1 MKAFRKICRS
11 LALPMAALMLWTVL
25 PVTAVKAAMMGTD
38 QVIEVA
44 AASDERSR
52 VRAFVE
58 REEVRRQMEA
68 LGVDPEEASARLGD
82 LSDAEISQIARHID
96 KDPAG
101 QSAIAVVI
109 GAILFVLLVLLIT
122 DLLGFTDVY
131 PFVRAQR

>member
-25 PVTAVKAAMMGTD
+25 PVNAVKAAMVGTD
-38 QVIEVA
+38 QVIEVV

-52 VRAFVE
+52 VEAFVE

-68 LGVDPEEASARLGD
+68 LGVDPDEAAARLGD
-82 LSDAEISQIARHID
+82 LSDAEIRQIASHID

-101 QSAIAVVI
+101 QSAVAIVV